1 MLKLIHAADLHLDS
15 PFAGLSP
22 ERAAQ
27 RRQEQ
32 RQLVRNLAD
41 LAAQEQVD
49 LVLLSG
55 DLFDS
60 GRIYRDTARE

>member
-15 PFAGLSP
+15 PFAGLAP

-49 LVLLSG
+49 MVL
-55 DLFDS
+55 
-60 GRIYRDTARE
+60 Y